1 MTKKPHDVATPRDA
15 QPRNA
20 HPRDAQ
26 PRDVQPKGAQPGV
39 AHPVVDQLRDAQPGD
54 ASSGEGTESV
64 QPLDDTQPARA
75 DGAAEAADE
84 ARNEAAAA
92 DPWAGA
98 EVATSGE
105 RSDVGRADAERPD
118 PALGNPADLQ
128 LDDSAA
134 PAPAPSFPRAAVTDW
149 LTPRLDPG
157 QGGPGE
163 LTTAPVP
170 AVANKP
176 VRIGR
181 GPRKLGKGWVTA
193 YFAGGIVLLLLGVAA
208 VVVLSV
214 RTYGQDVSEDAT
226 VAISRGNG
234 PTVSRS
240 QPPKTPSASPD
251 PARARFG
258 PQRLANGQG
267 FVMTGEDNSKF
278 EITVKAGKFRKTACD
293 AYSPKP
299 ERGGFLMVQLKLKV
313 LEGEPDVSEFAFR
326 FQEPDGSWLPSAYGG
341 SCIPPDEYSAFF
353 RRLSAG
359 RTYTSSILFDVPSKK
374 GDIVFVYPL
383 KDAAASW
390 KMG

>member
-1 MTKKPHDVATPRDA
+1 VTKKPHDVATPRDA
-15 QPRNA
+15 QPS
-20 HPRDAQ
+20 DAQ
-26 PRDVQPKGAQPGV
+26 PK
-39 AHPVVDQLRDAQPGD
+39 DAQPSD
-54 ASSGEGTESV
+54 AQPSDAAVSDAAVRDTLSGEGTAYA
-64 QPLDDTQPARA
+64 QPLDDTLPPRA
-75 DGAAEAADE
+75 GGAADAEDD
-84 ARNEAAAA
+84 ARNESAAA
-92 DPWAGA
+92 DPWAAAG
-98 EVATSGE
+98 VATSGE
-105 RSDVGRADAERPD
+105 RSDGGHAGAERPD

-134 PAPAPSFPRAAVTDW
+134 PASAPSFPRAGVTDW
-149 LTPRLDPG
+149 LTPRLEP
-157 QGGPGE
+157 GPGVPGE
-163 LTTAPVP
+163 VTTAPVP
-170 AVANKP
+170 AAAIKP

-181 GPRKLGKGWVTA
+181 GSRKLAKGWVTA

-226 VAISRGNG
+226 VTISGGSG
-234 PTVSRS
+234 PAVSRS
-240 QPPKTPSASPD
+240 QPSKGPSASPD
-251 PARARFG
+251 PARARIG

-267 FVMTGEDNSKF
+267 FVMTGENNSKF
-278 EITVKAGKFRKTACD
+278 EITVKAGKFRRTACD

-383 KDAAASW
+383 KDVAASW

>member
-1 MTKKPHDVATPRDA
+1 MTKKPHDVATPRD
-15 QPRNA
+15 
-20 HPRDAQ
+20 
-26 PRDVQPKGAQPGV
+26 GS
-39 AHPVVDQLRDAQPGD
+39 LR
-54 ASSGEGTESV
+54 EGTESV
-64 QPLDDTQPARA
+64 RPLDDTLPPRG
-75 DGAAEAADE
+75 DGAVDNANDAQ
-84 ARNEAAAA
+84 NEAA

-98 EVATSGE
+98 GVATTGE
-105 RSDVGRADAERPD
+105 RSDVGHAGAERPD

-128 LDDSAA
+128 LDESVA
-134 PAPAPSFPRAAVTDW
+134 PAPARSFPGAGVTDW
-149 LTPRLDPG
+149 LTPRVDPG
-157 QGGPGE
+157 SSMPGE

-170 AVANKP
+170 AAAIKP

-181 GPRKLGKGWVTA
+181 GSRKLGKGWVTA

-226 VAISRGNG
+226 VTISRGNNG
-234 PTVSRS
+234 ATVSRS

-299 ERGGFLMVQLKLKV
+299 EHGGFLMVQLKLKV

-341 SCIPPDEYSAFF
+341 SCIPPDEYSGFF

-383 KDAAASW
+383 KDVAASW